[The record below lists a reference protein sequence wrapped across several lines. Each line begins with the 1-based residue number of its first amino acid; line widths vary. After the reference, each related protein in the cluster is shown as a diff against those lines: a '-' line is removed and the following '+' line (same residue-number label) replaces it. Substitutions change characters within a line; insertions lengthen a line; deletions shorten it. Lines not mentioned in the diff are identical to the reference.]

1 VPPAPRVTAATRLV
15 IGQSDH
21 LAWMRA
27 RYGNDALAAVR
38 FARVAHTLTTMEP
51 IPAPPARRPSL
62 APFVVV
68 AGFLVVAV
76 ILVLIG
82 AERSAAPAPSVS
94 IARPGTAAQPRDV
107 VVIMRDYL
115 FDPTPL
121 VLVPGET
128 IRLTVFDAGLQPHE
142 LVLGDRDVQ
151 AAWAAAH
158 AAATP
163 PAPFATPP
171 AASVPP
177 GTAGL
182 RVWVG
187 SGNRATVDWTV
198 PTETQLLLMCHLPGH
213 IEQGMVGRVDLRT
226 ELTPGSPGP
235 ALPS

>member
-1 VPPAPRVTAATRLV
+1 MSDAPT
-15 IGQSDH
+15 
-21 LAWMRA
+21 
-27 RYGNDALAAVR
+27 
-38 FARVAHTLTTMEP
+38 
-51 IPAPPARRPSL
+51 APPTPRPSL

-76 ILVLIG
+76 VLVLIG

-94 IARPGTAAQPRDV
+94 IAWPGTPAQPRDV

-142 LVLGDRDVQ
+142 LVLGDAEAQ
-151 AAWAAAH
+151 EAWAAAH

-177 GTAGL
+177 GTEGL

-187 SGNRATVDWTV
+187 SGDRVTVDWTV
-198 PTETQLLLMCHLPGH
+198 PATGRLSLMCHLPGH
-213 IEQGMVGRVDLRT
+213 IEQGMVGHVDLRMD
-226 ELTPGSPGP
+226 LAGGSPVP
-235 ALPS
+235 RPS

>member
-1 VPPAPRVTAATRLV
+1 MTPPDPRPAT
-15 IGQSDH
+15 S
-21 LAWMRA
+21 
-27 RYGNDALAAVR
+27 
-38 FARVAHTLTTMEP
+38 
-51 IPAPPARRPSL
+51 RPSV

-68 AGFLVVAV
+68 AGFLAVAIV
-76 ILVLIG
+76 LVLIG
-82 AERSAAPAPSVS
+82 AERSASPAPSVT
-94 IARPGTAAQPRDV
+94 IARPGTSSAPRDV

-142 LVLGDRDVQ
+142 LVLGDAAVQ
-151 AAWAAAH
+151 RAWAEAH

-177 GTAGL
+177 GTGGL

-187 SGNRATVDWTV
+187 SGNQATVDWVV
-198 PTETQLLLMCHLPGH
+198 PRGSELLLMCHLPGH
-213 IEQGMVGRVDLRT
+213 VAKGMVGRVEQRT
-226 ELTPGSPGP
+226 EPASDASSPTAPGRGSASPE
-235 ALPS
+235 

>member
-1 VPPAPRVTAATRLV
+1 
-15 IGQSDH
+15 
-21 LAWMRA
+21 
-27 RYGNDALAAVR
+27 
-38 FARVAHTLTTMEP
+38 MEP
-51 IPAPPARRPSL
+51 VTTPPARRPSL

-94 IARPGTAAQPRDV
+94 IDQPGTAAQPRDV

-142 LVLGDRDVQ
+142 LVLGDADAQ

-177 GTAGL
+177 GTGGL

-187 SGNRATVDWTV
+187 SGDRATVDWTV
-198 PTETQLLLMCHLPGH
+198 PSTEQLFLMCHLPGH
-213 IEQGMVGRVDLRT
+213 IEQGMVGRVELRT
-226 ELTPGSPGP
+226 TPDRGSPLP
-235 ALPS
+235 APG

>member
-1 VPPAPRVTAATRLV
+1 MPDAPTVPQP
-15 IGQSDH
+15 
-21 LAWMRA
+21 
-27 RYGNDALAAVR
+27 
-38 FARVAHTLTTMEP
+38 
-51 IPAPPARRPSL
+51 RRPSI

-76 ILVLIG
+76 ILVFIG
-82 AERSAAPAPSVS
+82 AERSAAPAPSVA
-94 IARPGTAAQPRDV
+94 ITRAGTAAEPRDV

-121 VLVPGET
+121 VLVAGET

-142 LVLGDRDVQ
+142 LVLGDGEVQ
-151 AAWAAAH
+151 SAWAAAH

-177 GTAGL
+177 DTGGL

-187 SGNRATVDWTV
+187 SGNQVTVDWTV
-198 PTETQLLLMCHLPGH
+198 PEQGELLLMCHLPGH
-213 IEQGMVGRVDLRT
+213 VEQGMVGQVDLRT
-226 ELTPGSPGP
+226 GP
-235 ALPS
+235 SGTS

>member
-1 VPPAPRVTAATRLV
+1 MEPAP
-15 IGQSDH
+15 G
-21 LAWMRA
+21 
-27 RYGNDALAAVR
+27 
-38 FARVAHTLTTMEP
+38 
-51 IPAPPARRPSL
+51 PASRRPSV

-68 AGFLVVAV
+68 AGFLAVAV

-82 AERSAAPAPSVS
+82 AERSAAPAPSVA
-94 IARPGTAAQPRDV
+94 IARPGTPAEPRDV

-121 VLVPGET
+121 VLVSGET

-142 LVLGDRDVQ
+142 LVLGDADVQ
-151 AAWAAAH
+151 AAWSAAH

-177 GTAGL
+177 GTGGL

-187 SGNRATVDWTV
+187 SGNQATVDWTV
-198 PTETQLLLMCHLPGH
+198 PRDADLLLMCHLPGH
-213 IEQGMVGRVDLRT
+213 LEQGMIGRVELRT
-226 ELTPGSPGP
+226 RPLGST
-235 ALPS
+235 